1 MSNHELIRVRDVMA
15 ATYIIVDGLITVHEG
30 ITLARKSEVKALVV
44 KKRHEDDEYGIV
56 LMNDIAK
63 KVLAKNRSPQRTNI
77 YEIMTKP
84 ALSVDPNMNVKYCA
98 RLFERFGISRAPVI
112 ENGEV
117 IGMVSYN
124 NIVINGIPSFVT
136 VFAERLKC
144 KLADNFS
151 QVSDI

>member
-1 MSNHELIRVRDVMA
+1 MSRHEKVCVRDVMA
-15 ATYIIVDGLITVHEG
+15 NSYVMVDGLKTVHEG
-30 ITLARKSEVKALVV
+30 IVLAREHRVKALVV
-44 KKRHEDDEYGIV
+44 EKRHDDDEYGIV

-63 KVLAKNRSPQRTNI
+63 KVLAKNRSAERTNI

-112 ENGEV
+112 EHGKV

-124 NIVINGIPSFVT
+124 NIVVNGM
-136 VFAERLKC
+136 AKEE
-144 KLADNFS
+144 
-151 QVSDI
+151 

>member
-1 MSNHELIRVRDVMA
+1 MSHHELIRVRDVMA

-30 ITLARKSEVKALVV
+30 ISLARKSEVKALVV
-44 KKRHEDDEYGIV
+44 KKRDKDDEYGIV

-63 KVLAKNRSPQRTNI
+63 KVLAKDRSPQRTNL

-84 ALSVDPNMNVKYCA
+84 ALTVDPNMNVKYCA

-124 NIVINGIPSFVT
+124 NIVINGMAREEI
-136 VFAERLKC
+136 
-144 KLADNFS
+144 
-151 QVSDI
+151 

>member
-1 MSNHELIRVRDVMA
+1 MNAHEKIRVRDVMVN
-15 ATYIIVDGLITVHEG
+15 TYVMVDGLTTVNEA
-30 ITLARKSEVKALVV
+30 ITLARKHEVKALIVN
-44 KKRHEDDEYGIV
+44 KRHDDDEFGII

-63 KVLAKNRSPQRTNI
+63 KVLAKNRSPLRTNV

-84 ALSVDPNMNVKYCA
+84 ALSVEPNMNVKYCA

-124 NIVINGIPSFVT
+124 NIVVNGM
-136 VFAERLKC
+136 ARDDERL
-144 KLADNFS
+144 N
-151 QVSDI
+151 QI

>member
-1 MSNHELIRVRDVMA
+1 MNQQANMRVRDVMA
-15 ATYIIVDGLITVHEG
+15 NTYEIVDGLTTVYEA
-30 ITLARKSEVKALVV
+30 IMIAKERQVKALIVA
-44 KKRHEDDEYGIV
+44 KRHKDDEFGIV

-63 KVLAKNRSPQRTNI
+63 KVLAKDRSPRRVNI

-84 ALSVDPNMNVKYCA
+84 ALSVEPEMKVKYCA

-124 NIVINGIPSFVT
+124 NMVMNSIYDDDDVKF
-136 VFAERLKC
+136 
-144 KLADNFS
+144 
-151 QVSDI
+151 

>member
-1 MSNHELIRVRDVMA
+1 MNHHELIRVRDVMA

-44 KKRHEDDEYGIV
+44 KKRDEDDEYGIV

-63 KVLAKNRSPQRTNI
+63 KVLAKNRSPQRTNL

-124 NIVINGIPSFVT
+124 NIVINGM
-136 VFAERLKC
+136 AREEL
-144 KLADNFS
+144 
-151 QVSDI
+151 

>member
-1 MSNHELIRVRDVMA
+1 MA

-30 ITLARKSEVKALVV
+30 ITLAKRSEVKALVIN
-44 KKRHEDDEYGIV
+44 KRDSDDEYGIV

-63 KVLAKNRSPQRTNI
+63 KVLAKNRSPQRTNL

-124 NIVINGIPSFVT
+124 NIVINGMAREEV
-136 VFAERLKC
+136 
-144 KLADNFS
+144 
-151 QVSDI
+151 